1 MKLHKL
7 LLEIL
12 SGDESYH
19 RTYPIN
25 IYNVLK
31 KDKIF
36 LSTDIG
42 DTFDVVGK
50 NRFFLSLSRTKYPKM
65 GFSHG
70 EFPGGVIVFDTKKL
84 NDKFK
89 SRPFD
94 YFKGRDKKRNFEY
107 EDRIIYYKSYIDN
120 VTKYIKR
127 IDIIVDLEKI
137 GLDIIYSILKTCEEK
152 NIPIFL
158 YRTSND
164 LVMGKNPINDKIMMK
179 AKDSGKTFF
188 HDQRPNI
195 DPEGDELDS
204 EKYYSN
210 LLSILFLDKP
220 IDRLQN
226 DVANFAERRGISD
239 KIDIPDVVN
248 YYNFYHYNDEDK
260 SDLMK
265 DLIRF
270 IVRYQ
275 HRRRDTPF
283 RELLHV
289 LNKQMREYNVK
300 SINNLISAK
309 TE

>member
-12 SGDESYH
+12 SGDETYH
-19 RTYPIN
+19 RTYPNN
-25 IYNVLK
+25 IYNILK

-36 LSTDIG
+36 LSSDIG

-50 NRFFLSLSRTKYPKM
+50 NRFFLSLSRTKYPKI
-65 GFSHG
+65 GFSNDS
-70 EFPGGVIVFDTKKL
+70 FPGGVIVFDTKKL

-94 YFKGRDKKRNFEY
+94 YFKGRNKQRNFEY

-120 VTKYIKR
+120 ISKYIKR
-127 IDIIVDLEKI
+127 IDIIADLEKF
-137 GLDIIYSILKTCEEK
+137 GLGLIYSILKTCEEK
-152 NIPIFL
+152 NIPIFF
-158 YRTSND
+158 YRTAND
-164 LVMGKNPINDKIMMK
+164 LVIAKNPINNEIKMQ
-179 AKDSGKTFF
+179 AKNNNETFLLN
-188 HDQRPNI
+188 QNINI
-195 DPEGDELDS
+195 DPKDDELGS
-204 EKYYSN
+204 ERYYCN
-210 LLSILFLDKP
+210 LLSILFLDTP

-275 HRRRDTPF
+275 HRKLDTPF